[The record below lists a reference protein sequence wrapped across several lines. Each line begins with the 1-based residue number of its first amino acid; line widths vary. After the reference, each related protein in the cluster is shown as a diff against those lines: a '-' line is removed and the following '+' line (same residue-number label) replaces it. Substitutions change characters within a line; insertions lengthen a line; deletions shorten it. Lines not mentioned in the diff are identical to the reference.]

1 MLKLSPVIACASMLL
16 TGCASEQDTA
26 VLNSGRTNVS
36 QIQQEFR
43 ESILSKYEEVVSKD
57 LTIAEAINPNDANY
71 TKVTESSELMAWRAE
86 IAEIWKDLKDNQRDL
101 MCEFYFRG
109 VLDDSSAFADDFAIV
124 KQRLAK
130 EGTTIHSINNVR
142 MREDNRKTIQF
153 PTKEYSSSLFVCS
166 ARIVLR
172 LSNGDFS
179 QPVDSTISL
188 NYYLD
193 GRDKKSTFTFKLK
206 S

>member
-1 MLKLSPVIACASMLL
+1 MLKLFPVIACASMLL
-16 TGCASEQDTA
+16 TGCSSEQDTA

-71 TKVTESSELMAWRAE
+71 TKVNESSELKAWRAE
-86 IAEIWKDLKDNQRDL
+86 IGEGWKDLKDNQRDL
-101 MCEFYFRG
+101 LCEFYFRG
-109 VLDDSSAFADDFAIV
+109 TLDDSSFFAKYTGPV
-124 KQRLAK
+124 RERLAK
-130 EGTTIHSINNVR
+130 EGTTIHSISNAR

-166 ARIVLR
+166 ARMILKM
-172 LSNGDFS
+172 SNGNFS

-193 GRDKKSTFTFKLK
+193 GREKKSTFTFNLK

>member
-1 MLKLSPVIACASMLL
+1 MLKLSPVIACAVILL
-16 TGCASEQDTA
+16 TGCSSEQDTSA
-26 VLNSGRTNVS
+26 LNSGRTNVS

-43 ESILSKYEEVVSKD
+43 ESILSKYIEVARED
-57 LTIAEAINPNDANY
+57 LIIAEAINPNDANY
-71 TKVTESSELMAWRAE
+71 TKVTESLELIAWRAE
-86 IAEIWKDLKDNQRDL
+86 IADIWKDLKDDQRDL

-109 VLDDSSAFADDFAIV
+109 VLDDSSAFADDFATV

-130 EGTTIHSINNVR
+130 EATTIHSINNVR

-166 ARIVLR
+166 ARIVLK

-179 QPVDSTISL
+179 QPIDSSISL

-193 GRDKKSTFTFKLK
+193 GGEKKSTFTFKLK